1 MAKST
6 FKKAIKKA
14 KIQEEFKA
22 YQVIWECNKGHKN
35 FQTIIDKTGVQ
46 HDICLKC
53 GQHYE
58 YIIK

>member
-1 MAKST
+1 MAKNP
-6 FKKAIKKA
+6 FNKAKKRA

-35 FQTIIDKTGVQ
+35 FQTVIGKGKQ
-46 HDICLKC
+46 HDVCLKC

-58 YIIK
+58 YEFE